1 MSERRYDR
9 YSGQWVTVA
18 THRQDRTFLPSAHY
32 CPLCPTT
39 GETTVATEIG
49 RSDFEIAVFDNRFPS
64 MWPQPPQPKVTATGG
79 NRIEPA
85 YGRCEV
91 VVYSA
96 DHNTTLAEVGI
107 ERLRLLVDVWADR
120 YLVLA
125 AEGHAY
131 VMPFEN
137 KGEVIGVTLEHPHGQ
152 IYAFPAVPSRP
163 LRALT
168 TAAEHRASTGR
179 CLHCDVLADEL
190 ADGARLVVVTDGF
203 LAWVPFAPRFPYEVH
218 IAPRTHVSALPDLD
232 EVQRDELA
240 GLLARLLPAYDRLFG
255 FALPYVM
262 AIQGRPS
269 GGDPQEAG
277 WSGSWAEISHLMVE
291 FTPPHRSENRLKYL
305 AGAELMGGAFVID
318 VAPEQAAARLRAAVA
333 SDPA

>member
-9 YSGQWVTVA
+9 RSGQWVTVA
-18 THRQDRTFLPSAHY
+18 THRQDRTFLPPAHY

-39 GETTVATEIG
+39 ADSAVATEIG
-49 RSDFEIAVFDNRFPS
+49 RPDFEIVVFDNRFSS
-64 MWPQPPQPKVTATGG
+64 MWPDPPRPKVTATGG
-79 NRIEPA
+79 NRVESA
-85 YGRCEV
+85 HGRCEV

-96 DHNTTLAEVGI
+96 DHNTTLAGVGAS
-107 ERLRLLVDVWADR
+107 RLRLLVDVWADR

-125 AEGHAY
+125 AEGYAY

-137 KGEVIGVTLEHPHGQ
+137 KGEVMGVTLEHPHGQ

-163 LRALT
+163 LRALS

-179 CLHCDVLADEL
+179 CLTCDELADEL
-190 ADGARLVVVTDGF
+190 ADGSRLVLATDGF

-218 IAPRTHVSALPDLD
+218 VAPRWHVSGLPDLD
-232 EVQRDELA
+232 EEQRDDLA

-255 FALPYVM
+255 FSLPYVM
-262 AIQGRPS
+262 AVQGRPT
-269 GGDPQEAG
+269 GGDPQVAG
-277 WSGSWAEISHLMVE
+277 WSGSWPEISHLLLE
-291 FTPPHRSENRLKYL
+291 FAPPHRSESKLKYL

-318 VAPEQAAARLRAAVA
+318 VAPEQAAARLRATLAA
-333 SDPA
+333 GPA